1 MVEGQGIGGYL
12 GRAPSVNPIQ
22 ASNEA
27 FSSASGDHLVKDA
40 PVPSLDARML
50 EKPSL
55 VQHAMETWKLVVG
68 HGDDQMVLEVV
79 ADVVRCEERALPPS
93 SEGGACVP
101 EWVSRVR

>member
-1 MVEGQGIGGYL
+1 VVEGQGIGGYL

-50 EKPSL
+50 EKPAF
-55 VQHAMETWKLVVG
+55 VQHPMETWKLVIG
-68 HGDDQMVLEVV
+68 HGDDQMVFEMV
-79 ADVVRCEERALPPS
+79 ADVVRREEGALPPAS
-93 SEGGACVP
+93 
-101 EWVSRVR
+101 